1 MHLELLFVNRTT
13 VANRLPVTG
22 GSDIIIAAVVL
33 AMILSCGFM
42 VFLNRGRREGDKQ
55 PDELETIKISW
66 FVCIVLILLFLNRF
80 D

>member
-22 GSDIIIAAVVL
+22 GSDIIIIATVVL

-42 VFLNRGRREGDKQ
+42 VFLNRGRREG
-55 PDELETIKISW
+55 
-66 FVCIVLILLFLNRF
+66 
-80 D
+80 

>member
-22 GSDIIIAAVVL
+22 GSDIIIATVIL

-42 VFLNRGRREGDKQ
+42 VFLNRGRREG
-55 PDELETIKISW
+55 
-66 FVCIVLILLFLNRF
+66 
-80 D
+80 